1 MTAPADRVRVGI
13 CAWADPAL
21 IEAGTFY
28 PRKSMTAEARLRHYA
43 GVFDVVEVNASYY
56 AIPDVLTVRRWAE
69 RTPPGFIFHVK
80 AWSLMTG
87 HHPRAPAVPAD
98 VRALLPARA
107 RRTRRGEILAD
118 DVPAEGVDAA
128 FRLFRAAL
136 GPLEAAGKL
145 GYVLFQFAPWV
156 HFEPGRLD
164 YLASLPERLPGWTI
178 AAEFRHRSWFPDHAG
193 ETLGALQAARLAHVI
208 TDAPAVAGA
217 MPHVT
222 AVTASTAVM
231 RLHGRNAEGFLRQL
245 RGEEPSVREKYDY
258 LYTDAELAALVPEL
272 GGLARDSD
280 EVFVSFNNNNRDYP
294 VRNAL
299 ALKRLLGQPVRAAGR
314 PDDLFGAAV
323 W

>member
-1 MTAPADRVRVGI
+1 MSRVRVGI
-13 CAWADPAL
+13 CSWADPAL

-28 PRKSMTAEARLRHYA
+28 PTKSMSAEARLRFYA

-69 RTPPGFIFHVK
+69 RTPPGFVFHVK

-87 HHPRAPAVPAD
+87 HHPRSQALPAD
-98 VRALLPARA
+98 VQAVLPARA
-107 RRTRRGEILAD
+107 RRSQRGEILAD
-118 DVPAEGVDAA
+118 DVPPEGLDAA

-136 GPLEAAGKL
+136 RPLEDAGKL

-156 HFEPGRLD
+156 HYEPARLE
-164 YLASLPERLPGWTI
+164 YLASLPERLPGWTL
-178 AAEFRHRSWFPDHAG
+178 AAEFRHRSWFPDHAD
-193 ETLGALQAARLAHVI
+193 ETLRALRAARLAHVV

-222 AVTASTAVM
+222 AVTGPTAVL
-231 RLHGRNAEGFLRQL
+231 RLHGRNAEGWLRQL

-258 LYTDAELAALVPEL
+258 LYSDAELAALVPEI
-272 GGLARDSD
+272 GGLAEESE

-299 ALKRLLGQPVRAAGR
+299 ALRRLLGQRDAGDEVLQR
-314 PDDLFGAAV
+314 DLFN
-323 W
+323 